1 MVVMA
6 ATTAFYK
13 LVVIGDSIGRNRK
26 SANPLCTDEE
36 PAMKSD
42 SEIELDVRDE
52 LRWDPDLNADDMA
65 VSVKNGVVAL
75 AGFAHSY
82 ADKFEAEAAA
92 KRVAGVLAV
101 ANDIEVRLP
110 AVDRRPDPDIARD
123 AVAALKAQLPISYD
137 RIKVIIKDGW
147 VTLEGAAEWQYQKTT
162 AENAVRK
169 VKGVKGVTN
178 VITVKP
184 KVEPSELKRKIQ
196 EAFKRNAEVDAN
208 RVTVEANGSEV
219 ILKGTVRSWIER
231 EEAERVAWSAPGI
244 TKVEDRIVVSP

>member
-42 SEIELDVRDE
+42 SEIERDVRDE
-52 LRWDPDLNADDMA
+52 LRWDPDLNADDIA
-65 VSVKNGVVAL
+65 VSVKDGVVTL

-101 ANDIEVRLP
+101 ANDNDVRLP
-110 AVDRRPDPDIARD
+110 AIDQRPDPDIARD
-123 AVAALKAQLPISYD
+123 AVAALKAELPISHD
-137 RIKVIIKDGW
+137 RIKVIVKDGW
-147 VTLEGAAEWQYQKTT
+147 VTLEGAVEWQYQKNT
-162 AENAVRK
+162 AGSAVRK

-178 VITVKP
+178 VVTVKP
-184 KVEPSELKRKIQ
+184 KVEP
-196 EAFKRNAEVDAN
+196 
-208 RVTVEANGSEV
+208 
-219 ILKGTVRSWIER
+219 
-231 EEAERVAWSAPGI
+231 P
-244 TKVEDRIVVSP
+244 